1 MFIQNRTGGIPFA
14 GGAPNMSKPKRML
27 RETDDE
33 ARAVG
38 QDLLRRARFGSLGV
52 ICPDTQS
59 PMVTRVSVGTDGD
72 GTPVTLISE
81 LSLHSRALFLNNNC
95 SLLVGEPGQRGDPLI
110 HPRLTLQCQ
119 AQPADKD
126 MLKPLYLSQH
136 PKATL
141 YYDFSDFLMLRLRVI
156 AAHLNGG
163 FGKAY
168 RLSPS
173 DLRLV

>member
-1 MFIQNRTGGIPFA
+1 
-14 GGAPNMSKPKRML
+14 MSKAKRML

-38 QDLLRRARFGSLGV
+38 QDLLRRARFGALGV
-52 ICPDTQS
+52 ICPDTHC
-59 PMVTRVSVGTDGD
+59 PLVTRVSVGTDGD
-72 GTPVTLISE
+72 GVPVTLISE
-81 LSLHSRALFLNNNC
+81 LSLHSQALRQNTRC

-119 AQPADKD
+119 AEPVDKVD
-126 MLKPLYLSQH
+126 LKPLYLSQH

-141 YYDFSDFLMLRLRVI
+141 YFDFSDFLMMRLRVI
-156 AAHLNGG
+156 GAHLNGG
-163 FGKAY
+163 FGKAF
-168 RLSPS
+168 RLTPA

>member
-1 MFIQNRTGGIPFA
+1 
-14 GGAPNMSKPKRML
+14 MSKPKRML
-27 RETDDE
+27 RDTDDE

-52 ICPDTQS
+52 ICPETRS

-72 GTPVTLISE
+72 GHPVTLISE
-81 LSLHSRALFLNNNC
+81 LSLHSQALIHNNQC
-95 SLLVGEPGQRGDPLI
+95 SLLIGEPGPRGDPLI
-110 HPRLTLQCQ
+110 HPRLTLQCM
-119 AQPADKD
+119 AEPADKND
-126 MLKPLYLSQH
+126 LKPLYLSQH

-141 YYDFSDFLMLRLRVI
+141 YFDFSDFLMLRLRVTT
-156 AAHLNGG
+156 AHLNGG

-168 RLSPS
+168 RLTPS

>member
-1 MFIQNRTGGIPFA
+1 
-14 GGAPNMSKPKRML
+14 MSKPKRML

-72 GTPVTLISE
+72 GVPVSLISE
-81 LSLHSRALFLNNNC
+81 LSLHCQALRHSPMC

-119 AQPADKD
+119 AEIVNKD
-126 MLKPLYLSQH
+126 QIKPLYLSQH

-141 YYDFSDFLMLRLRVI
+141 YFDFSDFLMMRLHVTG
-156 AAHLNGG
+156 AHLNGG

-168 RLSPS
+168 RLTPS

>member
-1 MFIQNRTGGIPFA
+1 
-14 GGAPNMSKPKRML
+14 MSKPKRML

-38 QDLLRRARFGSLGV
+38 QDLLRRARYGSLGV

-59 PMVTRVSVGTDGD
+59 PMVTRVSVATDGD
-72 GTPVTLISE
+72 GVPVTLISE
-81 LSLHSRALFLNNNC
+81 ISMHCQALQHCPLC
-95 SLLVGEPGQRGDPLI
+95 SLLVGEPTHRGDPLI

-119 AQPADKD
+119 AETVIKEQI
-126 MLKPLYLSQH
+126 KPLYLSQH

-141 YYDFSDFLMLRLRVI
+141 YFDFSDFLMMRLNVI
-156 AAHLNGG
+156 GAHLNGG

-168 RLSPS
+168 RLTPG